1 VVEMGEGLIGSIMK
15 AFGNIG
21 TPKLTEKEII
31 IEMTPQELESIVL
44 KSFPPDKRNLVKI
57 ELHEGRL
64 VIRVRLF

>member
-1 VVEMGEGLIGSIMK
+1 MGEGLIGSIMK